1 MVKIRLARLG
11 NKHRP
16 FYRVVVQKSTAGRNS
31 KAIEILGT
39 YDPLTKPSTVKLD
52 SERAMHWLLEGAQ
65 PTETAARLL
74 KREGILA
81 DFFAKRP
88 SAEKKFGFLDK
99 TTAAMSKE
107 SVLAAPTEAKA
118 EAKAEVKAEVQE
130 EVKEEAAA
138 DVAVA
143 EEAPSE

>member
-1 MVKIRLARLG
+1 MVKIRLARMG

-31 KAIEILGT
+31 TAIEILGT
-39 YDPLTKPSTVKLD
+39 FDPLTKPSTIKLN
-52 SERAMHWLLEGAQ
+52 SERALHWLMEGAQ

-81 DFFAKRP
+81 EFFAKRP
-88 SAEKKFGFLDK
+88 GAEKRFGFLDK

-107 SVLAAPTEAKA
+107 SVLAAPAEVKA
-118 EAKAEVKAEVQE
+118 EAKAEVAAEAPA
-130 EVKEEAAA
+130 EEAAPA
-138 DVAVA
+138 EVESAT
-143 EEAPSE
+143 EEAPTE